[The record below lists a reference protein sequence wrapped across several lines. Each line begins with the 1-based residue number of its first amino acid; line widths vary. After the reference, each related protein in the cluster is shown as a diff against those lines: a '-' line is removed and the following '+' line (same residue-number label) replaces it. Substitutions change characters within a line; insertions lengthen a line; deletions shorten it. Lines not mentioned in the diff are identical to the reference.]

1 MSERLYNPTALGLNR
16 TFMTALAIFVAAFV
30 SLYPYLGN
38 AHSCDAGECPQAMQT
53 HTASSSCPAAV
64 CVAATLSASWVAAL
78 ALTTFARRLYFSPRP
93 FELRFA
99 PESPPPQTSLA

>member
-1 MSERLYNPTALGLNR
+1 MSERLYNPVALGLHR

-30 SLYPYLGN
+30 ALYPYLQN
-38 AHSCDAGECPQAMQT
+38 THSCDAGECPQAMQT
-53 HTASSSCPAAV
+53 HTSSSSCLAAV
-64 CVAATLSASWVAAL
+64 CVAVTLSASAVAAL
-78 ALTTFARRLYFSPRP
+78 TLTAFARCLYSSPRP